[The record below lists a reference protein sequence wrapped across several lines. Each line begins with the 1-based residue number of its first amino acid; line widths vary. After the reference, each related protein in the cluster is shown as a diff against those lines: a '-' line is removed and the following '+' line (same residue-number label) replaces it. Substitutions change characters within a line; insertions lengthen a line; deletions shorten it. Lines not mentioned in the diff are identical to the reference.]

1 MALKTVKDVIERLIG
16 CYVEITDPFDTGWGC
31 CGVVFSGVVTSVNDV
46 PEKILKL
53 NTGKL
58 EPFGKG
64 TGTIGLRIYVRIP
77 NSSYLV

>member
-1 MALKTVKDVIERLIG
+1 MELTTVKDVIERLIG

-31 CGVVFSGVVTSVNDV
+31 CGVVFSDIITSVKDI

-53 NTGKL
+53 NAGKL

-77 NSSYLV
+77 NSSYLR